1 MKCCI
6 AFHLHNL
13 ARTSPGSQKQD
24 SQGVRRREDVGIH
37 WKLCCIDSI
46 LSMIINICFP
56 GSSECE
62 RRVNFGLFR
71 LRGIVLSV
79 MSVVAMVEV
88 IRPLVTVSQIG
99 CLKRKDLLE

>member
-1 MKCCI
+1 MFSRI
-6 AFHLHNL
+6 E
-13 ARTSPGSQKQD
+13 RS
-24 SQGVRRREDVGIH
+24 
-37 WKLCCIDSI
+37 
-46 LSMIINICFP
+46 
-56 GSSECE
+56 E

-99 CLKRKDLLE
+99 SHPPHPQRSYKYLDFWYVDFYLYSIVGG

>member
-1 MKCCI
+1 MRTEASDTKMQ
-6 AFHLHNL
+6 L
-13 ARTSPGSQKQD
+13 ATS
-24 SQGVRRREDVGIH
+24 
-37 WKLCCIDSI
+37 LSI
-46 LSMIINICFP
+46 YQHQYMFSRIER
-56 GSSECE
+56 SE

>member
-1 MKCCI
+1 MFSRI
-6 AFHLHNL
+6 E
-13 ARTSPGSQKQD
+13 RS
-24 SQGVRRREDVGIH
+24 
-37 WKLCCIDSI
+37 
-46 LSMIINICFP
+46 
-56 GSSECE
+56 E

-99 CLKRKDLLE
+99 SHPPHPQRSYKYLDFWYVDFYLYSIELEQSLILIHMLMIATQVFVHAL